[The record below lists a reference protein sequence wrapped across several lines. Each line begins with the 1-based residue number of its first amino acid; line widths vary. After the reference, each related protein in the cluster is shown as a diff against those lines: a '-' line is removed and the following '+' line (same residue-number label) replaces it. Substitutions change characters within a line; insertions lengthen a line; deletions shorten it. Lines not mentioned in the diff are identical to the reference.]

1 MPRPQSKTVLLT
13 LSQERYRQLLELV
26 HSYSAAEVHREF
38 PPGSLNR
45 NIRDVLAHLHH
56 WHHLLLGWY
65 AVGMRGEKPAMP
77 APGYTWKTLP
87 ALNHAIWQQYQTTDL
102 DAARELLDE
111 SYRAV
116 RELIQRHSDAEL
128 FEKRRYPWTG
138 STSLGA
144 YLVSNTS
151 SHYAWA
157 IKLIRKSMK

>member
-1 MPRPQSKTVLLT
+1 MTDISWIKRVAVLGSGTMGLGIAQVAAAGGFETVLYDV
-13 LSQERYRQLLELV
+13 SDEQLAKARARIEKNLDKGVQLGKV
-26 HSYSAAEVHREF
+26 AAEAAAAAKARL
-38 PPGSLNR
+38 SS
-45 NIRDVLAHLHH
+45 
-56 WHHLLLGWY
+56 
-65 AVGMRGEKPAMP
+65 
-77 APGYTWKTLP
+77 
-87 ALNHAIWQQYQTTDL
+87 TTDL

-157 IKLIRKSMK
+157 IKLIRKSKK